1 MSFETKK
8 KVKSNRVQRFL
19 KGDKILN
26 YVRGASTKNVKLL
39 TASIYMNQSC
49 KKVEEEDDLVFK
61 SQRII
66 IKSLKKRE
74 DREEEGK
81 EKK

>member
-1 MSFETKK
+1 MF
-8 KVKSNRVQRFL
+8 
-19 KGDKILN
+19 G
-26 YVRGASTKNVKLL
+26 GASTKNVKLL

-49 KKVEEEDDLVFK
+49 KKVEEDDLVFK

>member
-1 MSFETKK
+1 MF
-8 KVKSNRVQRFL
+8 
-19 KGDKILN
+19 G
-26 YVRGASTKNVKLL
+26 GASTKNVKLL

-81 EKK
+81 EKKWVFFVGLGF

>member
-1 MSFETKK
+1 
-8 KVKSNRVQRFL
+8 
-19 KGDKILN
+19 
-26 YVRGASTKNVKLL
+26 
-39 TASIYMNQSC
+39 MNQSC